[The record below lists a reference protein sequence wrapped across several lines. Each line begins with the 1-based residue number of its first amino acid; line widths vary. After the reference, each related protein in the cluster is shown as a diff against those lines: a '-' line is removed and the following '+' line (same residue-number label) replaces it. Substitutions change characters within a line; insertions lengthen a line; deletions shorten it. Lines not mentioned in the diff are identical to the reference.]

1 MTGHA
6 KPKGPAPRGSGNRV
20 GIGYANRRSDTA
32 PTCPAQGLA
41 PAASAKIRRWNAHP
55 NSAGTLLGY
64 LSVELPSGMIVND
77 LKLMVG
83 PKGRPWI
90 AMPSQRQ
97 LDREGNP
104 RTGPD
109 GKQLWLQTIEF
120 ATRAAADRFR
130 DLVLDALR
138 RQHPEAFDREVGQ

>member
-1 MTGHA
+1 MTDIQNA
-6 KPKGPAPRGSGNRV
+6 APRGSGNRA
-20 GIGYANRRSDTA
+20 GIGYANQSSDIA
-32 PTCPAQGLA
+32 PIHLAQRPA
-41 PAASAKIRRWNAHP
+41 PAATAKIRRWCRHP
-55 NSAGTLLGY
+55 NAAGTLLDY
-64 LSVELPSGMIVND
+64 LSAELPSRMIVND

-83 PKGRPWI
+83 PKRQPWI

-97 LDREGNP
+97 LDREGNR

-109 GKQLWLQTIEF
+109 GKQLWSQTIEF

-138 RQHPEAFDREVGQ
+138 CQHPEAFNRGVG